1 MDCLTTSGAVPSMR
15 CGRYK
20 TWYKNGEGTV
30 NDTTTSASY
39 WNFINT
45 SAMYDVLPDEEDPSY
60 LCQVCEEIVFGEEF
74 TSIVTE
80 VLIQAIQFSFPP
92 HIHILYVRK

>member
-1 MDCLTTSGAVPSMR
+1 
-15 CGRYK
+15 
-20 TWYKNGEGTV
+20 
-30 NDTTTSASY
+30 
-39 WNFINT
+39 
-45 SAMYDVLPDEEDPSY
+45 MYDVLPDKEDPRY

-92 HIHILYVRK
+92 HIQILYVRK